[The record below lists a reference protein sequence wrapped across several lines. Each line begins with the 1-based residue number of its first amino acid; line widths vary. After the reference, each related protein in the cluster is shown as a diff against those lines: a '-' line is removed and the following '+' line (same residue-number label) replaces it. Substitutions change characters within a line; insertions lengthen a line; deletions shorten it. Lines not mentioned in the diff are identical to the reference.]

1 MKLTCIIDACSYIY
15 LEESDFSVMIGG
27 NNYSLLKLLD
37 EVVTIKYSPEVSREI
52 TRHLSSTSANVLSRN
67 NKIHSFSKLTETEYE
82 QKLVAKVLP
91 SPSPNKGEIDNF
103 AVAIDLFM
111 MGKTALVFL
120 TDDENAL
127 RGCLNELIPAFPI
140 CQVWSSLD
148 AVLFLYLNLYKS
160 NKFKLTYKMAKNA
173 IQDLLAYK
181 FKQARKELEKLRSN
195 FYPDEYAQKV
205 QKLNNEVKDKQV
217 KYFRHLYNIYN
228 LLEVKRL

>member
-1 MKLTCIIDACSYIY
+1 
-15 LEESDFSVMIGG
+15 V
-27 NNYSLLKLLD
+27 
-37 EVVTIKYSPEVSREI
+37 
-52 TRHLSSTSANVLSRN
+52 
-67 NKIHSFSKLTETEYE
+67 EYE